1 MIRWALV
8 FLIIAV
14 IAAVFGFSGRS
25 SATSEGAQALFFIFL
40 GVFSLML
47 LAALIGGDQLRR

>member
-1 MIRWALV
+1 M